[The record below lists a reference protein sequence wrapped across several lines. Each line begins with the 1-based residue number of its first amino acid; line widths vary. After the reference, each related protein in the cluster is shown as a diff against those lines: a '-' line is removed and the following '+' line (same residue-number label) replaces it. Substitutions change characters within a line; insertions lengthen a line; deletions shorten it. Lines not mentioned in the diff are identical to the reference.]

1 MSYGHDSVAVNINSK
16 CLNINLNQLNLIVPF
31 KYLSIDKASKIVSL
45 VLVIHGT
52 DDEVID
58 MSHGIAIHDKC
69 QKPVEPLWVE
79 GAGHNDVE
87 IYGQYVERLK
97 RFINEEI
104 RNHQF
109 TVMASLH
116 AQQAAAALAA
126 ATISNSNSAT
136 QTNITQTN
144 QPTATEQKATTP
156 T

>member
-1 MSYGHDSVAVNINSK
+1 
-16 CLNINLNQLNLIVPF
+16 L
-31 KYLSIDKASKIVSL
+31 
-45 VLVIHGT
+45 
-52 DDEVID
+52 
-58 MSHGIAIHDKC
+58 SHGIAIHDKC

-109 TVMASLH
+109 SVMATLH

-126 ATISNSNSAT
+126 STINNSNSTHA
-136 QTNITQTN
+136 QTN
-144 QPTATEQKATTP
+144 QPTSEKTVSAPNMPKG
-156 T
+156 

>member
-1 MSYGHDSVAVNINSK
+1 M
-16 CLNINLNQLNLIVPF
+16 
-31 KYLSIDKASKIVSL
+31 
-45 VLVIHGT
+45 VIHGT

-58 MSHGIAIHDKC
+58 LSHGVAIHDKC

-109 TVMASLH
+109 NMMAAIH
-116 AQQAAAALAA
+116 AQQTAAALAA
-126 ATISNSNSAT
+126 ATIANS
-136 QTNITQTN
+136 QTNPSSS
-144 QPTATEQKATTP
+144 QPIKP
-156 T
+156 G

>member
-1 MSYGHDSVAVNINSK
+1 
-16 CLNINLNQLNLIVPF
+16 
-31 KYLSIDKASKIVSL
+31 
-45 VLVIHGT
+45 
-52 DDEVID
+52 